1 MTNPIHV
8 TVWNEFRHEQ
18 KDEEIGRIYPQGIHG
33 AIAEGLNALDGIEAR
48 TATLDEPEH
57 GLTEDVVANTDVFV
71 WWGHMA
77 HGEVD
82 DAIVER
88 VHKRVMEGAGL

>member
-1 MTNPIHV
+1 MADKIRV

-18 KDEEIGRIYPQGIHG
+18 KDEEIGKIYPEGIHG
-33 AIAEGLNALDGIEAR
+33 AIAEGLNAIDGIEAR

-77 HGEVD
+77 HREVD
-82 DAIVER
+82 DAIV
-88 VHKRVMEGAGL
+88 